1 MGMRNIRVETLLG
14 VPVGDLQVEMV
25 ERKGIGH
32 PDSICDAIM
41 DRVSVELSKEYLSQF
56 GRILHHNI
64 DKAFL
69 VAGDAEVRFGGGTI
83 NEPMKLIFGD
93 RATYGVNGREVP
105 IREIA
110 IRTAKNWIREN
121 LRFVDPGG
129 PDVMDGPHMTYQMEI
144 KPGSAELVDIF
155 SRSAIGANDTSA
167 AVGYWPMTETERL
180 VRETEQFI
188 NSRTFK
194 EEFPEAGED
203 VKVMGVRL
211 GRELN
216 LTVAVAFVD
225 QYIESEEQYFRRK
238 RQLYDAVTGFLSRR
252 TTMEK
257 ISFDLN
263 TLDEPGRGVGGIYLS
278 VLGTSAESGDSGQIG
293 RGNKVNGVI
302 SINRPMGTEAAA
314 GKNPVSHVGKI
325 YTIFTHQV
333 AQKVFEE
340 VEGIREVYIWMVS
353 QIGKPIDEPV
363 TAAQIVLAKGAR
375 RSAVERRVRDVVD
388 RELAGIDV
396 FCRSL
401 AEGKYTVC

>member
-1 MGMRNIRVETLLG
+1 
-14 VPVGDLQVEMV
+14 
-25 ERKGIGH
+25 
-32 PDSICDAIM
+32 
-41 DRVSVELSKEYLSQF
+41 
-56 GRILHHNI
+56 
-64 DKAFL
+64 
-69 VAGDAEVRFGGGTI
+69 
-83 NEPMKLIFGD
+83 MKLIFGD
-93 RATYGVNGREVP
+93 RATDGLNGRVVP

-110 IRTAKNWIREN
+110 IRTAKNWLREN

-129 PDVMDGPHMTYQMEI
+129 PDTMDGPHMTYQLEI

-155 SRSAIGANDTSA
+155 SRSTIGANDTSA

-211 GRELN
+211 GRELR
-216 LTVAVAFVD
+216 LTSAVAFVD
-225 QYIESEEQYFRRK
+225 RFIESEAQYFRRK
-238 RQLYDAVTGFLSRR
+238 QQIYEAVMAFLSKR
-252 TTMEK
+252 TTMDK
-257 ISFDLN
+257 IIFDLN

-325 YTIFTHQV
+325 YTVFTHQV

-340 VEGIREVYIWMVS
+340 VQGVREVYIWMVS

-363 TAAQIVLAKGAR
+363 TAAQVIVAKGVR
-375 RSAVERRVRDVVD
+375 KSVVERQVHEVVE
-388 RELAGIDV
+388 RELDGIQV
-396 FCRSL
+396 FCRDL
-401 AEGKYTVC
+401 AAGKYSVC

>member
-1 MGMRNIRVETLLG
+1 MRNILVETLPG
-14 VPVGDLQVEMV
+14 VPVGELQVEMV
-25 ERKGIGH
+25 ERKGVGH

-56 GRILHHNI
+56 GHILHHNI

-69 VAGDAEVRFGGGTI
+69 VAGDAEVRFGGGVI
-83 NEPMKLIFGD
+83 REPMKLIFGD
-93 RATYGVNGREVP
+93 RATFGINGREVP

-110 IRTAKNWIREN
+110 IKTAKDWIREN
-121 LRFVDPGG
+121 LRFVDPGR
-129 PDVMDGPHMTYQMEI
+129 PDDQDGPHVTYQLEI

-155 SRSAIGANDTSA
+155 NRDAGGANDTSA

-194 EEFPEAGED
+194 EGFPEAGED

-211 GRELN
+211 GRHLN
-216 LTVAVAFVD
+216 LTAAVAFVD
-225 QYIESEEQYFRRK
+225 RFVDSEDRYFRRK
-238 RQLYDAVTGFLSRR
+238 TELYDAVRGFLSKR

-257 ISFDLN
+257 ITFDLN
-263 TLDEPGRGVGGIYLS
+263 TLDEPGRGIGGVYLS

-302 SINRPMGTEAAA
+302 AVNRPMGTEAAA

-333 AQKVFEE
+333 AQRIVEE
-340 VEGIREVYIWMVS
+340 VPGIREVYVWMVS
-353 QIGKPIDEPV
+353 QIGKPIDHPV
-363 TAAQIVLAKGAR
+363 TAAQMILAKGVR
-375 RSAVERRVRDVVD
+375 KSAVERRVREVLD
-388 RELAGIDV
+388 RELAGINV
-396 FCRSL
+396 FCRDL
-401 AEGKYTVC
+401 AAGKYTVC

>member
-1 MGMRNIRVETLLG
+1 MCSIRVETLPG

-41 DRVSVELSKEYLSQF
+41 DRVSIELSKEYMSQF

-69 VAGDAEVRFGGGTI
+69 VAGDAEVRFGGGVVR
-83 NEPMKLIFGD
+83 EPMKLIFGD
-93 RATYGVNGREVP
+93 RATDGLNGREVP

-110 IRTAKNWIREN
+110 IRTAKNWLREN

-129 PDVMDGPHMTYQMEI
+129 PDTMDGPHMTYQLEI

-155 SRSAIGANDTSA
+155 SRSTIGANDTSA

-211 GRELN
+211 GRELR
-216 LTVAVAFVD
+216 LTSAVAFVD
-225 QYIESEEQYFRRK
+225 RFIESETQYFLRK
-238 RQLYDAVTGFLSRR
+238 QRMYDAVMSFLTKR

-257 ISFDLN
+257 IIFDLN

-325 YTIFTHQV
+325 YTVFTHQV
-333 AQKVFEE
+333 AQKVVEE
-340 VEGIREVYIWMVS
+340 VQGVREVYIWMVS

-363 TAAQIVLAKGAR
+363 TAAQVIVAKGVR
-375 RSAVERRVRDVVD
+375 KGAVERRVHDVVE
-388 RELAGIDV
+388 RELAGIQV
-396 FCRSL
+396 FCRDL
-401 AEGKYTVC
+401 AAGKYSVC

>member
-1 MGMRNIRVETLLG
+1 MFIETLPG
-14 VPVGDLQVEMV
+14 KPVAELDVEMV
-25 ERKGIGH
+25 ERKGVGH

-41 DRVSVELSKEYLSQF
+41 DRVSIVLSREYLSQF
-56 GRILHHNI
+56 GHILHHNI

-69 VAGDAEVRFGGGTI
+69 VAGEAEVRFGGGTI
-83 NEPMKLIFGD
+83 REPMKLIFGD
-93 RATYGVNGREVP
+93 RATFGIQGRELP

-110 IRTAKNWIREN
+110 IKTAKDWFREN

-129 PDVMDGPHMTYQMEI
+129 ADELDGPHVTYQLEI

-155 SRSAIGANDTSA
+155 NRDTTGANDTSA

-194 EEFPEAGED
+194 EDFPEAGED

-211 GRELN
+211 ERELR
-216 LTVAVAFVD
+216 LTAAVAFVD
-225 QYIESEEQYFRRK
+225 RFIDSEARYFQRK
-238 RQLYDAVTGFLSRR
+238 RELYDAVMQFLSSR
-252 TTMEK
+252 TTMDR
-257 ISFDLN
+257 IIFDLN
-263 TLDEPGRGVGGIYLS
+263 TLDEPGRGLGGVYLS

-302 SINRPMGTEAAA
+302 AINRPMGTEAAA

-333 AQKVFEE
+333 AQKVYEE
-340 VEGIREVYIWMVS
+340 VDGVREVYIWMVS
-353 QIGKPIDEPV
+353 QIGKPIDQPV
-363 TAAQIVLAKGAR
+363 TAAQIILRKGMR
-375 RSAVERRVRDVVD
+375 RAPVERRVRDVVD
-388 RELAGIDV
+388 RELAGINV
-396 FCRSL
+396 FSREL
-401 AEGKYTVC
+401 AAGKYSVC

>member
-1 MGMRNIRVETLLG
+1 MRNILVETLSG
-14 VPVGDLQVEMV
+14 VPVGDTQVEMV

-56 GRILHHNI
+56 GHILHHNI

-69 VAGDAEVRFGGGTI
+69 VAGDAQVRFGGGTI
-83 NEPMKLIFGD
+83 REPMKLIFGD
-93 RATYGVNGREVP
+93 RAAYGLNGRELP

-129 PDVMDGPHMTYQMEI
+129 SDDQDGPHMTYQNEI

-155 SRSAIGANDTSA
+155 SRDTAGANDTSA

-180 VRETEQFI
+180 VRETEQYI

-194 EEFPEAGED
+194 EEFPESGED
-203 VKVMGVRL
+203 VKVMGVRM
-211 GRELN
+211 GRELR
-216 LTVAVAFVD
+216 LTAAVAFVD
-225 QYIESEEQYFRRK
+225 RFVEGEAHYFRLK
-238 RQLYDAVTGFLSRR
+238 QALYDAVMAFLAKR
-252 TTMEK
+252 TTMDK
-257 ISFDLN
+257 VAFDLN
-263 TLDEPGRGVGGIYLS
+263 TLDEPGRGINGVYLS

-302 SINRPMGTEAAA
+302 AINRPMGTEAAA

-325 YTIFTHQV
+325 YSIFTHLV
-333 AQKVFEE
+333 AQKVYEE
-340 VEGIREVYIWMVS
+340 VPGLREVYVWMVS
-353 QIGKPIDEPV
+353 QIGKPIDHPV
-363 TAAQIVLAKGAR
+363 TAAQIILDKGLR
-375 RSAVERRVRDVVD
+375 KSAVTRRVQDVLD
-388 RELAGIDV
+388 RELAGIHV
-396 FCRSL
+396 FCRDL

>member
-1 MGMRNIRVETLLG
+1 MRTIRVETLPG

-41 DRVSVELSKEYLSQF
+41 DRVSVELSREYLSQF

-69 VAGDAEVRFGGGTI
+69 VAGDAEVKFGGGAI
-83 NEPMKLIFGD
+83 REPMKLIFGD
-93 RATYGVNGREVP
+93 RATEGLNGRVVP
-105 IREIA
+105 IRELA
-110 IRTAKNWIREN
+110 IRTAKNWLREN

-129 PDVMDGPHMTYQMEI
+129 PDTLDGPHVSYQLEI

-155 SRSAIGANDTSA
+155 SRSVMGANDTSA

-203 VKVMGVRL
+203 VKVMGVRQ
-211 GRELN
+211 GRELR
-216 LTVAVAFVD
+216 LTAAVAFVD
-225 QYIESEEQYFRRK
+225 RFIENEDHYFRRK
-238 RQLYDAVTGFLSRR
+238 QQIYDAVTSFLARR
-252 TTMEK
+252 TTMDK
-257 ISFDLN
+257 IHFDLN

-302 SINRPMGTEAAA
+302 AINRPMGTEAAA

-325 YTIFTHQV
+325 YSIFTHQV

-340 VEGIREVYIWMVS
+340 VEGVREAYVWMVS

-363 TAAQIVLAKGAR
+363 AAAQIILAKGAR
-375 RSAVERRVRDVVD
+375 KAAVERRVGEVVD
-388 RELAGIDV
+388 RELAGIQV
-396 FCRSL
+396 FCREL
-401 AEGKYTVC
+401 AQGKYSVC

>member
-1 MGMRNIRVETLLG
+1 MRNIRVETLSGL
-14 VPVGDLQVEMV
+14 PVGELQVEMV

-69 VAGDAEVRFGGGTI
+69 VAGDAEVRFGGGVI
-83 NEPMKLIFGD
+83 REPMKLVFGD
-93 RATYGVNGREVP
+93 RATYGLNGREVP

-110 IRTAKNWIREN
+110 IRTAKNWLRDN

-129 PDVMDGPHMTYQMEI
+129 ADTLDGPHMTYQLEI

-155 SRSAIGANDTSA
+155 SRSSIGANDTSA

-180 VRETEQFI
+180 VQETEQFI

-211 GRELN
+211 GRELR
-216 LTVAVAFVD
+216 LTTAVAFVD
-225 QYIESEEQYFRRK
+225 RFVESENHYFRRK
-238 RQLYDAVTGFLSRR
+238 QALYEAVMTFLSRR

-257 ISFDLN
+257 IAFDLN

-333 AQKVFEE
+333 AQKVHEE
-340 VEGIREVYIWMVS
+340 VEGIREVYVWMVS
-353 QIGKPIDEPV
+353 QIGKPIDEPM
-363 TAAQIVLAKGAR
+363 TAVQVILAKGAR
-375 RSAVERRVRDVVD
+375 KTQIERRVRDVVD
-388 RELAGIDV
+388 RELAGIQV
-396 FCRSL
+396 FCRNL
-401 AEGKYTVC
+401 AEGKYSVC

>member
-1 MGMRNIRVETLLG
+1 MRSIRVETLPGL
-14 VPVGDLQVEMV
+14 PVGELQVEMV
-25 ERKGIGH
+25 ERKGVGH

-41 DRVSVELSKEYLSQF
+41 DRVSVELSREYLSQF

-69 VAGDAEVRFGGGTI
+69 VAGDADVKFGGGTI
-83 NEPMKLIFGD
+83 REPMKLIFGD
-93 RATYGVNGREVP
+93 RASEGLNGREVP

-110 IRTAKNWIREN
+110 IRTAKNWLREN

-129 PDVMDGPHMTYQMEI
+129 PDTLDGPHVTYQLEI
-144 KPGSAELVDIF
+144 KPGSPELVDIF
-155 SRSAIGANDTSA
+155 SRSTIGANDTSA

-211 GRELN
+211 GRELR
-216 LTVAVAFVD
+216 LTAAVAFVD
-225 QYIESEEQYFRRK
+225 RFVENEGQYFRRK
-238 RQLYDAVTGFLSRR
+238 QQLYDAVMTFLARR
-252 TTMEK
+252 TTMDK
-257 ISFDLN
+257 IHFDLN

-302 SINRPMGTEAAA
+302 AINRPMGTEAAA

-340 VEGIREVYIWMVS
+340 VEGVREAYIWMVS
-353 QIGKPIDEPV
+353 QIGRPIDDPV
-363 TAAQIVLAKGAR
+363 TAAQITLAKGAR
-375 RSAVERRVRDVVD
+375 KAAVERRVRDVVE
-388 RELAGIDV
+388 RELAGIHV
-396 FCRSL
+396 FCRDL
-401 AEGKYTVC
+401 AQGKYSVC

>member
-1 MGMRNIRVETLLG
+1 MMRHIRVETLPG

-25 ERKGIGH
+25 ERKGVGH

-83 NEPMKLIFGD
+83 REPMKLIFGD
-93 RATYGVNGREVP
+93 RATYGAGGREVP
-105 IREIA
+105 IRDIA
-110 IRTAKNWIREN
+110 IRTAKNWMREN
-121 LRFVDPGG
+121 LRFVDPGEA
-129 PDVMDGPHMTYQMEI
+129 DALDGPHVTYQMEI

-155 SRSAIGANDTSA
+155 SRSTIGANDTSA

-211 GRELN
+211 GRELK
-216 LTVAVAFVD
+216 LTAAVAFVD
-225 QYIESEEQYFRRK
+225 KYVNSEQHYFSRK
-238 RQLYDAVTGFLSRR
+238 KQLYDAAMSFLTKR
-252 TTMEK
+252 TTMDK
-257 ISFDLN
+257 ISFDVN
-263 TLDEPGRGVGGIYLS
+263 TLDEPDRGVGGIYLS

-333 AQKVFEE
+333 AQKVYQE

-353 QIGKPIDEPV
+353 QIGKPIDDPV
-363 TAAQIVLAKGAR
+363 TAAQVILAKGAR

-396 FCRSL
+396 FCREL

>member
-1 MGMRNIRVETLLG
+1 VRNILVETLSG
-14 VPVGDLQVEMV
+14 VPVGDTQVEMV

-69 VAGDAEVRFGGGTI
+69 VAGDAQVKFGGGTI
-83 NEPMKLIFGD
+83 LEPMKLIFGD
-93 RATYGVNGREVP
+93 RATYSLNGRELP

-121 LRFVDPGG
+121 LRFVEPGG
-129 PDVMDGPHMTYQMEI
+129 PDAGDGPHVTYQVEI

-155 SRSAIGANDTSA
+155 SRDTTVANDTSA

-180 VRETEQFI
+180 VRETEQYI

-194 EEFPEAGED
+194 EAFPETGED
-203 VKVMGVRL
+203 VKVMGVRM
-211 GRELN
+211 GRELR
-216 LTVAVAFVD
+216 LTAAVAFVD
-225 QYIESEEQYFRRK
+225 RFIEGEAQYFRRK
-238 RQLYDAVTGFLSRR
+238 QALYDAVMGFLTPR
-252 TTMEK
+252 TTMAQVA
-257 ISFDLN
+257 FDLN
-263 TLDEPGRGVGGIYLS
+263 TLDEAGRGLGGVYLS

-302 SINRPMGTEAAA
+302 AINRPMGTEAAA

-325 YTIFTHQV
+325 YSIFTHLV
-333 AQKVFEE
+333 AQKVYEE
-340 VEGIREVYIWMVS
+340 VPGLREVYVWMVS
-353 QIGKPIDEPV
+353 EIGKPIDQPV
-363 TAAQIVLAKGAR
+363 TAVQIILEKGAR
-375 RSAVERRVRDVVD
+375 KPVVTRQVREVLD
-388 RELAGIDV
+388 RELAGIHV
-396 FCRSL
+396 FCRDL

>member
-1 MGMRNIRVETLLG
+1 MRQIVVETLPG
-14 VPVGDLQVEMV
+14 IPVSEFQVEMV

-41 DRVSVELSKEYLSQF
+41 DRVSIELSKEYLRQF
-56 GRILHHNI
+56 GQVLHHNI

-69 VAGDAEVRFGGGTI
+69 VAGDADVRFGGGTI
-83 NEPMKLIFGD
+83 REPMKLIFGD
-93 RATYGVNGREVP
+93 RATYVYKGREIP

-129 PDVMDGPHMTYQMEI
+129 PDDQDGPHVAYQLELR
-144 KPGSAELVDIF
+144 PGSPELVDIF
-155 SRSAIGANDTSA
+155 SRDVTGANDTSA

-180 VRETEQFI
+180 VLETEQFI

-211 GRELN
+211 GRELR
-216 LTVAVAFVD
+216 LTAAVAFVD
-225 QYIESEEQYFRRK
+225 RFIESEAHYFQRK
-238 RQLYDAVTGFLSRR
+238 QAVYEAVMDFLSRR
-252 TTMEK
+252 TTLEK
-257 ISFDLN
+257 VTLELN
-263 TLDEPGRGVGGIYLS
+263 TLDEPGRGINGVYLT

-302 SINRPMGTEAAA
+302 AVNRPMGTEAAA

-333 AQKVFEE
+333 AQKVYEE
-340 VEGIREVYIWMVS
+340 VKGIREVYVWMVS
-353 QIGKPIDEPV
+353 QIGRPIDQPI
-363 TAAQIVLAKGAR
+363 TAAQIIVEKGVR
-375 RSAVERRVRDVVD
+375 KSAVMRQVREVLD
-388 RELAGIDV
+388 RELAGIGV
-396 FCRSL
+396 FCRDL
-401 AEGKYTVC
+401 VAGKYTVC